1 MYMQPLLLYS
11 VWWKGLK
18 LNCDSS
24 ILEILF
30 SRQFSE
36 LKDTEEFFFIPARV
50 QICDVWNGE
59 IHNLS
64 SDLTV
69 LYTFEHL

>member
-18 LNCDSS
+18 LNYDSS

-30 SRQFSE
+30 SRQFFE
-36 LKDTEEFFFIPARV
+36 LKDTEEYFFIPARV
-50 QICDVWNGE
+50 QIYDVWNGE
-59 IHNLS
+59 THNLS